1 MNSYD
6 NNIQK
11 KQISDEIKN
20 TKLITENPAVRN
32 TYVAPDYDYDK
43 YFNYPMTRD
52 TYYFADWLLKK
63 DLDIEYKDEDLVI
76 AFNYKYVLDGLKNME
91 DEKVLIGLNTKAS
104 PTVFRPDSEND
115 YISLVMPV
123 QIR

>member
-1 MNSYD
+1 MRRQF
-6 NNIQK
+6 I
-11 KQISDEIKN
+11 
-20 TKLITENPAVRN
+20 
-32 TYVAPDYDYDK
+32 
-43 YFNYPMTRD
+43 FNFFGD
-52 TYYFADWLLKK
+52 FVEHIFASW
-63 DLDIEYKDEDLVI
+63 LVI

>member
-1 MNSYD
+1 M
-6 NNIQK
+6 K
-11 KQISDEIKN
+11 KKIKAIFTN
-20 TKLITENPAVRN
+20 LA
-32 TYVAPDYDYDK
+32 
-43 YFNYPMTRD
+43 
-52 TYYFADWLLKK
+52 KK
-63 DLDIEYKDEDLVI
+63 NLFFRQLNFKDEDLVI